1 MITDLAEAL
10 FYLHSRNVVH
20 RDLKPEN
27 ILVRLSLSVYL
38 SACHRLFFPYTCSR
52 SLLLNCMSSHHHNDI
67 RHSAQ
72 LPCFDILHHIRQVAA
87 RVAKLVRAGA
97 FGTHILENGRS

>member
-38 SACHRLFFPYTCSR
+38 SACHRLFFPYTCS
-52 SLLLNCMSSHHHNDI
+52 
-67 RHSAQ
+67 
-72 LPCFDILHHIRQVAA
+72 
-87 RVAKLVRAGA
+87 
-97 FGTHILENGRS
+97 